1 MNFVSNRRPLALW
14 LNIFVAYNEQDG
26 MKVAPGKAKITIA
39 AKDGGA
45 KVVLPV
51 QVVKK
56 IVSYENFSPGR
67 FRKGKNTNQKR

>member
-1 MNFVSNRRPLALW
+1 MVSVSAK
-14 LNIFVAYNEQDG
+14 G
-26 MKVAPGKAKITIA
+26 MVKAVAPGKAKITIA

>member
-1 MNFVSNRRPLALW
+1 
-14 LNIFVAYNEQDG
+14 

-51 QVVKK
+51 QVVK
-56 IVSYENFSPGR
+56 
-67 FRKGKNTNQKR
+67 